1 MIKVYFQSIVG
12 GHSELVA
19 TFTTD
24 ELYNQCLPSLQ
35 EQATKQRCIVTE
47 TDTSEESS
55 TSHTEDLY
63 ILENAQRW
71 FVTNGYSVDLDKDN
85 LCLWLTI
92 WNDSLEEATDVL
104 LSATEIE
111 QRAYLYLESLK
122 S

>member
-1 MIKVYFQSIVG
+1 MIKVYFQSIAG
-12 GHSELVA
+12 SHSELVA

-24 ELYNQCLPSLQ
+24 ELYNQCLPSLE
-35 EQATKQRCIVTE
+35 EQATKQRCFVTE
-47 TDTSEESS
+47 TNTSEESS
-55 TSHTEDLY
+55 TSHELGLY
-63 ILENAQRW
+63 TLENAQRW
-71 FVTNGYSVDLDKDN
+71 FATNGYSAEIDEDN
-85 LCLWLTI
+85 LCLWLTV

>member
-24 ELYNQCLPSLQ
+24 ELYNQCLPSLE

>member
-35 EQATKQRCIVTE
+35 EQATKQRCFVTE